1 MIKNILKVPANIRY
15 IKEWTDYDLSNF
27 QFPHILNKTLTGCG
41 FTSYAL
47 ESNLPIVLCSP
58 RKRLIENKMR
68 QIPGMFYFN
77 MEDDSTDYY
86 NLLIQR
92 GKELGDYLSK
102 VSIPKILTTYDSFK
116 HVKKFL
122 GDRMQYFY
130 VVVDEFQSIF
140 NDSQLKGDVEL
151 EFVNHLLDIQKVC
164 FVSATPMM
172 EEYLDE
178 VDVFKNLP
186 YYEFD
191 WNALEPDRVIKPD
204 LSVIKKIS
212 SITAQ
217 AKIIIE
223 KYKAGKFE
231 KVIYKDE
238 DGIHCVESKE
248 AVFYVNSVNNI
259 YNIIKSCKLVP
270 DECNI
275 LVART
280 KANLDKI
287 KKLGKGFDYGTIP
300 LEGEPHKTFTFC
312 TSTVYLGA
320 DFYST
325 NARTFIFSDANV
337 ESLATD
343 ISLDLPQ
350 ILGRQRLDCNPW
362 KGKAEF
368 YFKTVQ
374 QGIDYKKI
382 LQDRLDETKEKMRLF
397 EATENDAGLK
407 RQVLEFIKEDQNNF
421 KFEKYYLTV
430 SDKGELEYN
439 KFVYLSQK
447 RAYEISQVDY
457 ADRFV
462 VFNTLSKSFNT
473 STPNIDNFIKVF
485 DSITDYNQKLKYL
498 TTTTDISEDEKM
510 FVVDRLK
517 GSFGNIYRV
526 LGPERI
532 KALGCN
538 CSKCMNELRSML
550 VFNEPD
556 YENEIYKSFNIGNFY
571 SKADIKIKLQNIYES
586 CNGNPN
592 IVKKANEISKYF
604 TVKEKMIRI
613 GGKRVAGYELLNKK
627 H

>member
-1 MIKNILKVPANIRY
+1 MKIIKINVPQNIRY
-15 IKEWTDYDLSNF
+15 IKDWKDYDLSNF

-77 MEDDSTDYY
+77 MEDDSTDSY

-92 GKELGDYLSK
+92 GKELGNYLSK

-191 WNALEPDRVIKPD
+191 WNALQPDRVIKPD

-231 KVIYKDE
+231 KVLYRDE
-238 DGIHCVESKE
+238 DGVHCVESKE
-248 AVFYVNSVNNI
+248 AVFYVNSVDNI

-275 LVART
+275 LVARID
-280 KANLDKI
+280 KNLKKI

-300 LEGEPHKTFTFC
+300 LEGEPHKMFTFC

-382 LQDRLDETKEKMRLF
+382 LNERLERTKEVFDTYNSLSDKAKSALV
-397 EATENDAGLK
+397 D
-407 RQVLEFIKEDQNNF
+407 VLDYN
-421 KFEKYYLTV
+421 FEKSYLSNKNGKLV
-430 SDKGELEYN
+430 NN

-485 DSITDYNQKLKYL
+485 DSITDYHQKLKYL
-498 TTTTDISEDEKM
+498 TTTTDISEDEKQ

-538 CSKCMNELRSML
+538 YSMCMNELRSML
-550 VFNEPD
+550 VFSEPD
-556 YENEIYKSFNIGNFY
+556 YENEIYKSFSVGDFY
-571 SKADIKIKLQNIYES
+571 TKADIKIKLQNIYES

-592 IVKKANEISKYF
+592 TVKKANEISKYF

>member
-1 MIKNILKVPANIRY
+1 M
-15 IKEWTDYDLSNF
+15 
-27 QFPHILNKTLTGCG
+27 
-41 FTSYAL
+41 
-47 ESNLPIVLCSP
+47 
-58 RKRLIENKMR
+58 
-68 QIPGMFYFN
+68 
-77 MEDDSTDYY
+77 
-86 NLLIQR
+86 
-92 GKELGDYLSK
+92 
-102 VSIPKILTTYDSFK
+102 
-116 HVKKFL
+116 
-122 GDRMQYFY
+122 
-130 VVVDEFQSIF
+130 
-140 NDSQLKGDVEL
+140 
-151 EFVNHLLDIQKVC
+151 C

-191 WNALEPDRVIKPD
+191 WNALQPDRVIKPD

-217 AKIIIE
+217 AKNIIE
-223 KYKAGKFE
+223 KYKEGKFE

-248 AVFYVNSVNNI
+248 AVFYVNSVDNI
-259 YNIIKSCKLVP
+259 YNIIKSCNLTP
-270 DECNI
+270 SECNI
-275 LVART
+275 LVARIP
-280 KANLDKI
+280 KNLKKI

-300 LEGEPHKTFTFC
+300 LEGEPHKMFTFC

-382 LQDRLDETKEKMRLF
+382 LNERLERTKEVFDTYNSLSDKAKSALV
-397 EATENDAGLK
+397 D
-407 RQVLEFIKEDQNNF
+407 VLDYN
-421 KFEKYYLTV
+421 FEKSYLSNKNGKLV
-430 SDKGELEYN
+430 NN

-473 STPNIDNFIKVF
+473 STPDIDNFIKTF
-485 DSITDYNQKLKYL
+485 DSITTADKKLKYL
-498 TTTTDISEDEKM
+498 TTTTDISEDEKK

-538 CSKCMNELRSML
+538 YSMCMNELRSML
-550 VFNEPD
+550 VFSEPD
-556 YENEIYKSFNIGNFY
+556 YENEIYKSFSIGDFY
-571 SKADIKIKLQNIYES
+571 TKADIKIRLQNIYES

-592 IVKKANEISKYF
+592 TVKKANEISKYF
-604 TVKEKMIRI
+604 TVKEKTMRVC
-613 GGKRVAGYELLNKK
+613 GKKVAGYELLNKK

>member
-1 MIKNILKVPANIRY
+1 MDIIKLKVPANIRY

-77 MEDDSTDYY
+77 MEDDSIDPY

-92 GKELGDYLSK
+92 GKDLGDYLSK

-191 WNALEPDRVIKPD
+191 WNALQPDRVIKPD

-231 KVIYKDE
+231 TVLYRDE
-238 DGIHCVESKE
+238 DGVHCVESKE
-248 AVFYVNSVNNI
+248 AVFYVNSVDNI

-275 LVART
+275 LVARID
-280 KANLDKI
+280 KNLKKI

-300 LEGEPHKTFTFC
+300 LEGEPHKMFTFC

-382 LQDRLDETKEKMRLF
+382 LNERLERTKEVFDTYNSLSDKAKSALV
-397 EATENDAGLK
+397 D
-407 RQVLEFIKEDQNNF
+407 VLDYN
-421 KFEKYYLTV
+421 FEKSYLSNKNGKLV
-430 SDKGELEYN
+430 NN

-473 STPNIDNFIKVF
+473 STPDIDNFIKTF
-485 DSITDYNQKLKYL
+485 DSITTADKKLKYL
-498 TTTTDISEDEKM
+498 TTTTDISEDEKK

-517 GSFGNIYRV
+517 GSFCNIYRV

-532 KALGCN
+532 KALGYN
-538 CSKCMNELRSML
+538 YSRCMNELRSML
-550 VFNEPD
+550 VFSEPD
-556 YENEIYKSFNIGNFY
+556 YENEIYKSFSVGDFY

-592 IVKKANEISKYF
+592 TVKKANEISKYF

>member
-1 MIKNILKVPANIRY
+1 MIKNILKVPSGIRY

-77 MEDDSTDYY
+77 MEDDSIDPY

-92 GKELGDYLSK
+92 GKDLGDYLSK

-191 WNALEPDRVIKPD
+191 WNALQPDRVIKPD

-231 KVIYKDE
+231 TVLYRDE
-238 DGIHCVESKE
+238 DGVHCVESKE
-248 AVFYVNSVNNI
+248 AVFYVNSVDNI

-275 LVART
+275 LVARID
-280 KANLDKI
+280 KNLKKI

-300 LEGEPHKTFTFC
+300 LEGEPHKMFTFC

-382 LQDRLDETKEKMRLF
+382 LNERLERTKEVFDTYNSLSDKAKSALV
-397 EATENDAGLK
+397 D
-407 RQVLEFIKEDQNNF
+407 VLDYN
-421 KFEKYYLTV
+421 FEKSYLSNKNGKLV
-430 SDKGELEYN
+430 NN

-473 STPNIDNFIKVF
+473 STPDIDNFIKTF
-485 DSITDYNQKLKYL
+485 DSITTADKKLKYL
-498 TTTTDISEDEKM
+498 TTTTDISEDEKK

-538 CSKCMNELRSML
+538 YSMCMNELRSML
-550 VFNEPD
+550 VFSEPD
-556 YENEIYKSFNIGNFY
+556 YENEIYKSFSVGDFY
-571 SKADIKIKLQNIYES
+571 TKADIKIRLQNIYES

-592 IVKKANEISKYF
+592 TVKKANEISKYF
-604 TVKEKMIRI
+604 TVKEKTMRVC
-613 GGKRVAGYELLNKK
+613 GKKVAGYELLNKK